1 MSKIHITLVGGQPAP
16 IYHGIVATQ
25 PDKVIYIYSQKSATV
40 LDALR
45 EEIAIDSEFIM
56 LDVTSPHKIKACVE
70 NLATL
75 YVADDVTVN
84 ISSGLKS
91 WSHWFSVVFD
101 KYPNASVIYID
112 QNNVVWNYR
121 TMQSS
126 SEHAF
131 DMHTL
136 FRLYGNPIDNHYTPF
151 AEYTEEDF
159 NAIEKIEGIRKVN
172 YTVFNKLT
180 TVLNEKQKNL
190 LRTQKVGGF
199 SEDVMSEVKWDKQV
213 HKVDISIL
221 GKRNFKTESIECPH
235 AVELVFNAGWFEA
248 KVARMLSTWNRAKEI
263 CLNCTFPHRT
273 GLLKNEVDIII
284 NTGSKIL
291 FVECK
296 TQINNTTDI
305 DKFRSVIKG
314 YGGMGSK
321 GLFVTDAKMTDIA
334 LAKCE

>member
-1 MSKIHITLVGGQPAP
+1 
-16 IYHGIVATQ
+16 
-25 PDKVIYIYSQKSATV
+25 
-40 LDALR
+40 
-45 EEIAIDSEFIM
+45 
-56 LDVTSPHKIKACVE
+56 
-70 NLATL
+70 
-75 YVADDVTVN
+75 
-84 ISSGLKS
+84 
-91 WSHWFSVVFD
+91 
-101 KYPNASVIYID
+101 
-112 QNNVVWNYR
+112 
-121 TMQSS
+121 
-126 SEHAF
+126 
-131 DMHTL
+131 
-136 FRLYGNPIDNHYTPF
+136 
-151 AEYTEEDF
+151 
-159 NAIEKIEGIRKVN
+159 
-172 YTVFNKLT
+172 
-180 TVLNEKQKNL
+180 
-190 LRTQKVGGF
+190 
-199 SEDVMSEVKWDKQV
+199 MSEVKWDKQV

-334 LAKCE
+334 RAKCEEHGILTFSLQDEHLGMPVDKALFMLLESDMESINTK